1 LGNSPAF
8 LNNPACALDQANFEN
23 FRDFTCILSGIN
35 QKTRQS
41 LPVVK
46 ILQLYIASYQR
57 EYVWKEIWREIV
69 PVVNYTIID
78 DVKRFVTSNTY
89 DVDTVVQN
97 LLHSQIDN

>member
-1 LGNSPAF
+1 LKKSSRLYQFPIKH
-8 LNNPACALDQANFEN
+8 LI
-23 FRDFTCILSGIN
+23 DFSSKCLQGIN